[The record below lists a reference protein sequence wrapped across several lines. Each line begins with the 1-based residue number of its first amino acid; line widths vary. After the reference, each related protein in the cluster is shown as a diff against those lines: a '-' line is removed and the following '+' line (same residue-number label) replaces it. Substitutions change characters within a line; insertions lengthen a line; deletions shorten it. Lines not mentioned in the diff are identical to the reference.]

1 MNTFIVSAL
10 CVALVICVIALVRE
24 TRMRRALQR
33 LLKLIFE
40 HWRSHDQNDDSQNP
54 DSTHPDDRGL

>member
-1 MNTFIVSAL
+1 MNLLVSAVL
-10 CVALVICVIALVRE
+10 SVALVICVVALVRE

-40 HWRSHDQNDDSQNP
+40 KWRSHDQVNESRGP
-54 DSTHPDDRGL
+54 DSVRGDDGGM